1 MGMLID
7 IKKINENDARAI
19 YSFSTPEGDTGEVA
33 IDKKTGEC
41 FVIEE
46 PEWDKNHKLAAR
58 VGIKLEQYWE
68 KGEFPD
74 ITCWAS

>member
-1 MGMLID
+1 MGLFIE
-7 IKKINENDARAI
+7 IKKMKENEQEAF
-19 YSFSTPEGDTGEVA
+19 YFFDTGSGNTGKVS
-33 IDKKTGEC
+33 INKKTGDC

-46 PEWDKNHKLAAR
+46 PEWDKESKLAMR
-58 VGIKLEQYWE
+58 VFRVLVRHWT